1 MQQRN
6 FRHLLLGHESL
17 LQMDKIND
25 SSQVRD
31 CLTHTDVAKEN
42 KADSNQQIQHTDAAE
57 ESKADCSQEN
67 MGGLNTKRRH
77 SQSYKTEA
85 DDQKQKT
92 GAEAQS
98 SDPWGEGKLKKEP
111 ECHMQLDK
119 LFPNQNHTVL
129 IDTNEFMAGR
139 IVPHKGQHV
148 WNSHFVKLPH
158 NYPLQNGIESRWA
171 VTEKALKERKLTRGA
186 SAKDVEMAIK
196 TYNHKHKTDWRF
208 NTLYRFYES
217 GSRSYFSSV
226 ISKIAQLALTLPS
239 LVQTKIPMLRQNQS
253 HAITMSQEQIACL
266 LANAFFCTF
275 PHRNTTQ
282 PGSEYSNFPTINF
295 SSLLSNASPRT
306 LQKLKAI
313 FYYFNTVT
321 EEATKP
327 KGLVTFERIC
337 LSQSEF
343 PNWSKQ
349 KENMTNLHVYLN
361 GFIEKE
367 GQGMLQVDFAS
378 NMIGGGVLNQGLVQ
392 EEIRFIQCPELIVA
406 RLFTEKLGDNE
417 CLKITGAQ
425 VYSNTTGYSDSFQC
439 NSPHT
444 DSTQRDEWKRRYCQI
459 VAIDAIKFDDPRQQ
473 YSEKNIKRELLKA
486 YVGFKG
492 DPQIPTDYTPAIA
505 TGNWG
510 CGAFKGDPMLKALI
524 QMMAAA
530 VAHRDLAYFT
540 FGNKKQ
546 AEDLKRTYK
555 LLKSHKVTVG
565 KLYNLLLDY
574 CKHHHHHHHHV
585 KSVSDYISEKMGV
598 HPSQL

>member
-1 MQQRN
+1 MAAAKKGTTQLGTMQTA
-6 FRHLLLGHESL
+6 HAHTHTL
-17 LQMDKIND
+17 MDKIND

-186 SAKDVEMAIK
+186 SAKDVE
-196 TYNHKHKTDWRF
+196 
-208 NTLYRFYES
+208 
-217 GSRSYFSSV
+217 
-226 ISKIAQLALTLPS
+226 
-239 LVQTKIPMLRQNQS
+239 
-253 HAITMSQEQIACL
+253 
-266 LANAFFCTF
+266 
-275 PHRNTTQ
+275 
-282 PGSEYSNFPTINF
+282 
-295 SSLLSNASPRT
+295 
-306 LQKLKAI
+306 
-313 FYYFNTVT
+313 
-321 EEATKP
+321 
-327 KGLVTFERIC
+327 
-337 LSQSEF
+337 
-343 PNWSKQ
+343 
-349 KENMTNLHVYLN
+349 
-361 GFIEKE
+361 
-367 GQGMLQVDFAS
+367 VDFAS